1 MKHRHPLIIQWLAVA
16 GLFFF
21 ILFVLYHEQ
30 IVRYQYKPT
39 HVAPANW
46 IDRQLTGEIVAGF
59 VLEQPLA
66 LTQTDLPPRERK
78 HVFCIGLLMSN
89 YLNRRNHGEFTV
101 ALSAGG
107 RAQVKALRARDVRD
121 NALQMVC
128 FDEFRLIDVL
138 GQDARLTLM
147 GLDGRP
153 GRSVTGWLS
162 PQPGLPSAIR
172 GGEPAGAAL
181 VFDTFVR
188 ANSAPFQHNAYALMI
203 IASLVLSLMAVASRA
218 GPRTAR

>member
-30 IVRYQYKPT
+30 IVRYQHKPT
-39 HVAPANW
+39 HLVPLEW
-46 IDRQLTGEIVAGF
+46 PERQLTGEIVAGF
-59 VLEQPLA
+59 VLEQA
-66 LTQTDLPPRERK
+66 LVLKYTDLSARDRRRAI
-78 HVFCIGLLMSN
+78 CIGLLMSN
-89 YLNRRNHGEFTV
+89 YLNRRNQGRFSLE
-101 ALSAGG
+101 LSTGD
-107 RAQVKALRARDVRD
+107 RSQVKVLRAREVRD
-121 NALQMVC
+121 NTLEMVC
-128 FDEFRLIDVL
+128 FDQIPLNDVI
-138 GQDARLTLM
+138 GREAKLTLT

-153 GRSVTGWLS
+153 GRSVTAWLS
-162 PQPGLPSAIR
+162 PQPDLPPAVIAGVSA
-172 GGEPAGAAL
+172 GGSL

-188 ANSAPFQHNAYALMI
+188 AHSAPFQHNAYALMI